1 MECGDDVGGIDD
13 ISVLTSTKPGAVC
26 ISRGLNR
33 RPRFLVIGTDG
44 QKPDVGSSVSRE
56 YYSKYRIFVPIWGA
70 SARKID
76 DQEAPAML
84 IMK

>member
-13 ISVLTSTKPGAVC
+13 ISVLPSTKPGAVF

-33 RPRFLVIGTDG
+33 RPRFLLIGTDG

-56 YYSKYRIFVPIWGA
+56 
-70 SARKID
+70 
-76 DQEAPAML
+76 
-84 IMK
+84 